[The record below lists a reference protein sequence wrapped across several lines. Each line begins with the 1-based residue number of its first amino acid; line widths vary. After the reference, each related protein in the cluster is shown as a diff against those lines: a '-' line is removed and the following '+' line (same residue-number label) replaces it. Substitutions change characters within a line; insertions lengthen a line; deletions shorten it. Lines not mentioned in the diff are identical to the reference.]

1 MKTIITATLRQSP
14 SLLAIAL
21 TTAGV
26 STGPAMAQ
34 DAARPSPTTSQAH
47 RPAHA
52 SLPPEEL
59 EAGGV
64 IVVTGHLPIDYALL
78 AGTRSIEGDDLVAA
92 VRGQLGD
99 TLARLPGV
107 SATSFAPGASRPVL
121 RGFDG
126 PRIAVLTD
134 GIGAIDASSVS
145 ADHAVVFDA
154 LTVDHIDVL
163 HGPAVLLF
171 GGQAIGGAVNAL
183 DKRIPR
189 QIPDAPSVT
198 AIGGFGSAA
207 DERSAAAALEFP
219 LADRWA
225 GHLDASWRK
234 SDDVRTGGFVN
245 SRALREDLLADAA
258 GHVAEGED
266 EEADELTELAGLKGR
281 IPNSR
286 ARSLTLGAGLA
297 FIDAGGDLGISVQRY
312 DTRYGVPLRPGFGHA
327 HGAEEEDHGEDV
339 GDHGEDHG
347 EEHGSEKVSIDLV
360 QTRIDLRGGVKIGG
374 AFDSLQFRGAYGD
387 YKHVELEGEEVGTR
401 FASKGIE
408 FRADLIQSDRGDW
421 RGRSGVHY
429 IGRSMRVTGAE
440 AFTPNYQVSQLG
452 FFTLQS
458 VGIGSAVE
466 AEGALR
472 YDRSTVEANS
482 IGFDRSFGQWS
493 AAAGLSWAPAQGWKI
508 GANYIR
514 SARAPSPEELLSD
527 GPHIATQA
535 YELGDPALRSERSDG
550 IELYARYESRRAG
563 FSLTGF
569 LNDFDRFIAAVPTGE
584 ERDGLPVNA
593 YRQLPARFKGFE
605 ASAHVEPF
613 AWSDGALTLDAA
625 ADYTH
630 ARLKGSGPVPRIPP
644 LRIRGGAEVKHGEL
658 RLRGEVEWNRR
669 QGRVALGEEAVPGF
683 TLVNL
688 LADWH
693 PMGEDG
699 LLSVMLSADNLLDAV
714 GRRAASFTR
723 DFVPIAGRDI
733 RLTVKIAI

>member
-1 MKTIITATLRQSP
+1 MKTNWTSSNRRQAS
-14 SLLAIAL
+14 SLAVLAFV
-21 TTAGV
+21 TTGIL
-26 STGPAMAQ
+26 PAQAKEQ
-34 DAARPSPTTSQAH
+34 DAVQPSPATSQAH

-52 SLPPEEL
+52 ELP
-59 EAGGV
+59 EAHPDTGGT

-78 AGTRSIEGDDLVAA
+78 AGTRSIEGDDLVEA
-92 VRGQLGD
+92 VRGQLGE
-99 TLARLPGV
+99 TLAKLPGV

-126 PRIAVLTD
+126 PRIVVLTD
-134 GIGAIDASSVS
+134 GIGSIDASSVS

-189 QIPDAPSVT
+189 QIPERPKAT
-198 AIGGFGSAA
+198 AVAGLGSAA
-207 DERSAAAALEFP
+207 DERSLAAAFEIP

-245 SRALREDLLADAA
+245 SRTLRDDLLADAA
-258 GHVAEGED
+258 GELAEGED
-266 EEADELTELAGLKGR
+266 EEAAELTDLAGLKGR

-297 FIDAGGDLGISVQRY
+297 FIDAGGDLGVSVQRY
-312 DTRYGVPLRPGFGHA
+312 DTRYGVPLRPGFGH
-327 HGAEEEDHGEDV
+327 GGED
-339 GDHGEDHG
+339 
-347 EEHGSEKVSIDLV
+347 EHGGETDGHGDEHGGESVSIDLV
-360 QTRIDLRGGVKIGG
+360 QTRIDMRGSVRMGG
-374 AFDSLQFRGAYGD
+374 FFESLQFRGAYGD
-387 YKHVELEGEEVGTR
+387 YRHVELEGDEVGTL
-401 FASKGIE
+401 FEGKGVE
-408 FRADLIQSDRGDW
+408 FRSDLIQSDRGDW
-421 RGRSGVHY
+421 RGRSGIHY

-458 VGIGSAVE
+458 VTLGSAVE

-472 YDRSTVEANS
+472 YDRSAVEANS

-493 AAAGLSWAPAQGWKI
+493 AAAGLSWAPSRGWKV

-535 YELGDPALRSERSDG
+535 YELGDGALRSERSDG
-550 IELYARYESRRAG
+550 IEIYARYESRRAG

-569 LNDFDRFIAAVPTGE
+569 MNDFDRFIAAVPTGE

-593 YRQLPARFKGFE
+593 YHPLPARFKGFE

-613 AWSDGALTLDAA
+613 SWGSGALTLDAA

-630 ARLKGSGPVPRIPP
+630 ARLKGAGPVPRIPP
-644 LRIRGGAEVKHGEL
+644 LRIRGGAEVRQGAL
-658 RLRGEVEWNRR
+658 RVRGEAEWNRR
-669 QGRVALGEEAVPGF
+669 QARVALGETAVPGF
-683 TLVNL
+683 TLVNVS
-688 LADWH
+688 ADWH
-693 PMGEDG
+693 PLGEDG
-699 LLSVMLSADNLLDAV
+699 PLSVMLSADNLLDAV

-733 RLTVKIAI
+733 RLTVRMAI

>member
-1 MKTIITATLRQSP
+1 MKPLMISRVRHTS
-14 SLLAIAL
+14 SLMALAL
-21 TTAGV
+21 TAGTV
-26 STGPAMAQ
+26 SVPARAQ
-34 DAARPSPTTSQAH
+34 ETVNPAPPTSQAH

-52 SLPPEEL
+52 SLPPEDHD
-59 EAGGV
+59 AGA

-78 AGTRSIEGDDLVAA
+78 AGTRSIEGDDLVEA
-92 VRGQLGD
+92 VRGQLGQ
-99 TLARLPGV
+99 TLAKLPGV

-134 GIGAIDASSVS
+134 GIGSIDASSVS

-189 QIPDAPSVT
+189 QIPEGPKAT
-198 AIGGFGSAA
+198 AIAGLGSVA
-207 DERSAAAALEFP
+207 DERSVAAAFEVP

-225 GHLDASWRK
+225 AHLDASWRK

-245 SRALREDLLADAA
+245 SRTLRDDLLADA
-258 GHVAEGED
+258 GEHLAEGED
-266 EEADELTELAGLKGR
+266 EEAAELTELAGLKGR

-297 FIDAGGDLGISVQRY
+297 FIDAGGDLGVSVQRY
-312 DTRYGVPLRPGFGHA
+312 DTRYGVPLRPGFGHGHA
-327 HGAEEEDHGEDV
+327 DGAEENAGGE
-339 GDHGEDHG
+339 EAHG
-347 EEHGSEKVSIDLV
+347 EENVSIDLV
-360 QTRIDLRGGVKIGG
+360 QTRIDLRGSIKFGG
-374 AFDSLQFRGAYGD
+374 IFESLQFRGAYGD
-387 YKHVELEGEEVGTR
+387 YRHVELEGDEIGTR
-401 FASKGIE
+401 FEGKGVE
-408 FRADLIQSDRGDW
+408 FRGDLIQSDRGEW
-421 RGRSGVHY
+421 RGRSGLHY

-440 AFTPNYQVSQLG
+440 AFTPNYQVSQVG
-452 FFTLQS
+452 VFTLQS
-458 VGIGSAVE
+458 VGIGSNVE

-482 IGFDRSFGQWS
+482 RGFDRSFGQWS
-493 AAAGLSWAPAQGWKI
+493 AAAGLSWAPAHGLKV

-535 YELGDPALRSERSDG
+535 YELGDNALRSERSDG
-550 IELYARYESRRAG
+550 IEIYARYESARAG

-569 LNDFDRFIAAVPTGE
+569 MNDFDRFIAAVPTGE

-605 ASAHVEPF
+605 ASAHVEPLR
-613 AWSDGALTLDAA
+613 WPSGALTLDAA

-630 ARLKGSGPVPRIPP
+630 ARLKGAGPVPRIPP
-644 LRIRGGAEVKHGEL
+644 LRIRGGLELRQGAL
-658 RLRGEVEWNRR
+658 RLRGEAEWNRR
-669 QGRVALGEEAVPGF
+669 QARVALSEEAVPGF
-683 TLVNL
+683 TLVNVS
-688 LADWH
+688 ADWH
-693 PMGEDG
+693 PLGEDG
-699 LLSVMLSADNLLDAV
+699 PLSVMLSADNLFDVV

-733 RLTVKIAI
+733 RLTVRMEI

>member
-1 MKTIITATLRQSP
+1 MKPITTARLGQTS
-14 SLLAIAL
+14 SLMAIAL
-21 TTAGV
+21 IAVGMMP
-26 STGPAMAQ
+26 GPVTAQ
-34 DAARPSPTTSQAH
+34 DSAKPPPPTSQAH
-47 RPAHA
+47 RPAHP
-52 SLPPEEL
+52 SVPPENQDT
-59 EAGGV
+59 GGA

-78 AGTRSIEGDDLVAA
+78 AGTRSIEGDDLVEA
-92 VRGQLGD
+92 VRGQLGE
-99 TLARLPGV
+99 TLAKLPGV

-134 GIGAIDASSVS
+134 GIGSIDASSVS

-189 QIPDAPSVT
+189 QIPARPQAT
-198 AIGGFGSAA
+198 AVAGLGSAA
-207 DERSAAAALEFP
+207 DERSVAAAFEVP

-245 SRALREDLLADAA
+245 SRTLRDDLLADAA
-258 GHVAEGED
+258 GHLAEGED
-266 EEADELTELAGLKGR
+266 EEAAELTKLAGLKGR

-297 FIDAGGDLGISVQRY
+297 FIDAGGDLGVSVQRY
-312 DTRYGVPLRPGFGHA
+312 DTRYGVPLRPGFGH
-327 HGAEEEDHGEDV
+327 GGEDER
-339 GDHGEDHG
+339 GDEAD
-347 EEHGSEKVSIDLV
+347 EHGSETDGHGDEHGGENVAIDLV
-360 QTRIDLRGGVKIGG
+360 QTRIDLRGSVKFGGV
-374 AFDSLQFRGAYGD
+374 FESLQFRGAYGD
-387 YKHVELEGEEVGTR
+387 YRHVELEGDEVGTR
-401 FASKGIE
+401 FEGKGVE
-408 FRADLIQSDRGDW
+408 FRGDLIQSDRGEW

-440 AFTPNYQVSQLG
+440 AFTPDYQVSQLG

-458 VGIGSAVE
+458 VGIGSDVE

-472 YDRSTVEANS
+472 YDRSTVEANN
-482 IGFDRSFGQWS
+482 IGFDRRFGQLS
-493 AAAGLSWAPAQGWKI
+493 AAAGLSWAPATGWKV
-508 GANYIR
+508 GANVIR
-514 SARAPSPEELLSD
+514 SARAPSPEELLSE

-535 YELGDPALRSERSDG
+535 YELGDSALRSERSDG
-550 IELYARYESRRAG
+550 IEIYARYESRRAG

-569 LNDFDRFIAAVPTGE
+569 MNDFDRFIAAVPTGE

-605 ASAHVEPF
+605 ASAHLEPF
-613 AWSDGALTLDAA
+613 SWASGALTLDAA

-630 ARLKGSGPVPRIPP
+630 AQLKGAGPVPRIPP
-644 LRIRGGAEVKHGEL
+644 LRIRGGAEVRQGTL
-658 RLRGEVEWNRR
+658 RLRGEAEWNGR
-669 QGRVALGEEAVPGF
+669 QVRVALGDAAVPGF
-683 TLVNL
+683 TLVNVS
-688 LADWH
+688 ADWH
-693 PMGEDG
+693 PLGEDG
-699 LLSVMLSADNLLDAV
+699 PLSVMLSADNLLDAV

-733 RLTVKIAI
+733 RLTVRMEI